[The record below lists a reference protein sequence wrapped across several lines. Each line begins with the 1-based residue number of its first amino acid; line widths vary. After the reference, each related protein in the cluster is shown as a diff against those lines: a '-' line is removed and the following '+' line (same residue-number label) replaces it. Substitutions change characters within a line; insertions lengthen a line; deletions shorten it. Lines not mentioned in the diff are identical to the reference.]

1 MLEFE
6 HTVDVAAT
14 PAQIW
19 ARYTDVSTWT
29 EWDEG
34 LSEVTLDGPFA
45 VGGKGTL
52 TPVGQD
58 PLPYTL
64 IAVVENEGF
73 SDETEIPGQ
82 FVLRFIHRLAALPGG
97 GTRVTHRLE
106 IEGPAAEQVGPH
118 LGPEIS
124 GGFPQTIATLGAV
137 AAGASAGLSA

>member
-19 ARYTDVSTWT
+19 ARYVEVATWT

-34 LSEVTLDGPFA
+34 LDEVTLDGPFA
-45 VGGKGTL
+45 VGSRGTL
-52 TPVGQD
+52 RPSGQEA
-58 PLPYTL
+58 LPFTL
-64 IAVVENEGF
+64 TWMAENEGF
-73 SDETEIPGQ
+73 GDETEIPGKM
-82 FVLRFIHRLAALPGG
+82 VLRFLHRLAPLPGG

-106 IEGPAAEQVGPH
+106 IEGPAAAEIGPH

-124 GGFPQTIATLGAV
+124 SGFPQTIATLGAV
-137 AAGASAGLSA
+137 AAGAGLSA